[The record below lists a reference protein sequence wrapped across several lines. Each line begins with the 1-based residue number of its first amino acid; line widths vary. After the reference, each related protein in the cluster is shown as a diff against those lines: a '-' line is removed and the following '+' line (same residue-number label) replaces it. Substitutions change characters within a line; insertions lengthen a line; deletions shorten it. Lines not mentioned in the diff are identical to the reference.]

1 MASLPDPGE
10 FVGRGRCQHGTLR
23 AEGEMDLT
31 YDLAP
36 PKAVGMVASLSS
48 LGYSLPDAVA
58 DLVDNSVSA
67 EATTIDVEFTW
78 KGPDSWLAIVDD
90 GLGMSEDSLVTAM
103 TVAARWSATDRT
115 RTDLGRYGVGLKS
128 ASFSQCRLLTVCTAQ
143 GDGRWVTRTWDLDI
157 VEETGE
163 WRLLRQPPAD
173 ADTILDT
180 LTHGRS
186 RGTIVLWQR
195 LRGYQRTSVSD
206 TKTQQGFYEEI
217 PKVSLHLGLVF
228 ARFVAGTSALALRVA
243 GNAVQPWDP
252 FLSLHASMRR
262 LPEERLPLDGHLV
275 RVKPYVLPGLQRLTA
290 AEADEAGG
298 PKGWLRQQGF
308 YVYRRDRLILSGS
321 WLALRGLRREEKYN
335 LARIAIDIPA
345 ETDAEWQVDV
355 RKATVVPPVPLR
367 SHLTRIAKSARM
379 EAAKTVRHRGRLSAR
394 QHSGD
399 LQFAWKVDRPAGTV
413 RCRINREHPLVQ
425 AVLQEGAAEPA
436 RVRALLRLL
445 EETVPVSALRVIH
458 EPDTADDPEPFGG
471 PGKAS
476 KEATEVAQQTLD
488 MLVAQ
493 GRSRTQALKVI
504 RSMPPFDQLE
514 GFWIN

>member
-1 MASLPDPGE
+1 M
-10 FVGRGRCQHGTLR
+10 
-23 AEGEMDLT
+23 T

-67 EATTIDVEFTW
+67 AARSIDVEFTW
-78 KGPDSWLAIVDD
+78 QGPRSWVAIVDD
-90 GLGMSEDSLVTAM
+90 GVGMSEEALVTAM

-115 RTDLGRYGVGLKS
+115 KTDLGRYGVGLKS

-143 GDGRWVTRTWDLDI
+143 ADGRWATRTWDLDV

-163 WRLLRQPPAD
+163 WRLLREPPPD
-173 ADTILDT
+173 AAEVLEM
-180 LTHGRS
+180 LVRGRAHG
-186 RGTIVLWQR
+186 TVVLWQR
-195 LRGYQRTSVSD
+195 LRGYRRTTATD
-206 TKTQQGFYEEI
+206 AKTQQGFYEEI
-217 PKVSLHLGLVF
+217 PKVSQHLGLVF
-228 ARFVAGTSALALRVA
+228 ARFLAGNAGLTVRVA

-252 FLSLHASMRR
+252 FVSSHPSVRH
-262 LPEERLPLDGHLV
+262 LPEERLPLDGHVV
-275 RVKPYVLPGLQRLTA
+275 RVKPFVLPGLQRLTP
-290 AEADEAGG
+290 AEAEEAGG

-321 WLALRGLRREEKYN
+321 WLGMRGLRREEKYN

-345 ETDAEWQVDV
+345 ETDSQWQVDV
-355 RKATVVPPVPLR
+355 RKATVVPPVALR
-367 SHLTRIAKSARM
+367 VHLARLAKTTRL
-379 EAAKTVRHRGRLSAR
+379 EAAKTVRHRGRISAR

-413 RCRINREHPLVQ
+413 RCRINRDHPLVQ
-425 AVLQEGAAEPA
+425 AVLQEASTDPSH
-436 RVRALLRLL
+436 VRALLRLL

-476 KEATEVAQQTLD
+476 KEATEVARHTLD
-488 MLVAQ
+488 MLLAQ
-493 GRSRTQALKVI
+493 GRSRPQALQVI

-514 GFWIN
+514 GFWSN

>member
-1 MASLPDPGE
+1 M
-10 FVGRGRCQHGTLR
+10 
-23 AEGEMDLT
+23 T

-67 EATTIDVEFTW
+67 EASVIDVEFTW
-78 KGPDSWLAIVDD
+78 EGPNSWIAIADD
-90 GLGMSEDSLVTAM
+90 GLGMSEESLVTAM

-115 RTDLGRYGVGLKS
+115 ATDLGRYGVGLKS

-143 GDGRWVTRTWDLDI
+143 ADGLWVTRTWDLDV

-163 WRLLRQPPAD
+163 WRLLREPPAE
-173 ADTILDT
+173 AGKILDK
-180 LTHGRS
+180 LTRDRS
-186 RGTIVLWQR
+186 HGTIVLWQR
-195 LRGYQRTSVSD
+195 LRGYRRTSASD
-206 TKTQQGFYEEI
+206 TKTQNGFYEEI
-217 PKVSLHLGLVF
+217 PKVSSHLGLVF
-228 ARFVAGTSALALRVA
+228 ARFLGGSSAVALRVA
-243 GNAVQPWDP
+243 GSAVQPWDP
-252 FLSLHASMRR
+252 FLSSHPSVRR
-262 LPEERLPLDGHLV
+262 LPEEKLPLDGHLV
-275 RVKPYVLPGLQRLTA
+275 RVKPFVLPGLQRLTP
-290 AEADEAGG
+290 AEAKEEGG

-321 WLALRGLRREEKYN
+321 WLGMRGLRREEKYN

-345 ETDAEWQVDV
+345 ETDAQWQVDV
-355 RKATVVPPVPLR
+355 RKATVVPPVSLR
-367 SHLTRIAKSARM
+367 GHLTRIAKSART
-379 EAAKTVRHRGRLSAR
+379 EAAKTMRHRGRISAR

-399 LQFAWKVDRPAGTV
+399 LQFAWRVDRPDGTV

-436 RVRALLRLL
+436 HLRALLRLL

-458 EPDTADDPEPFGG
+458 EPDTVDDPEPFGG
-471 PGKAS
+471 PGKAP

-488 MLVAQ
+488 MLLAQ
-493 GRSRTQALKVI
+493 GRSRDQALRVI
-504 RSMPPFDQLE
+504 RSMPPFDQLD
-514 GFWIN
+514 GFWSN